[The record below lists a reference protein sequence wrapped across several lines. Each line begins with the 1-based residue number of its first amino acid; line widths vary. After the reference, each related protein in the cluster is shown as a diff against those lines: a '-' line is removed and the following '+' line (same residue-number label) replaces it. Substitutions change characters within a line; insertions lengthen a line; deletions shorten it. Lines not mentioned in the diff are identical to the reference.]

1 MVPKH
6 LCSPADL
13 VFDVAAK
20 IEDKLRAVG
29 LSFRDWVV
37 VRGPLAPNRQANVDL
52 AFGAMGGPSRVRVP
66 HRSVDPGSPA
76 RSDPG
81 PGDAEEGLKLAG
93 GPFGNAS
100 FAEDYVRR
108 TAEEHER
115 QLQALVEFGQHF
127 PQYAYLMLKYCAT
140 FRIHYLYALVPW
152 DIAGD
157 TYTRAHDCILST
169 FRRIVELP
177 DASEDVSD
185 YVRDRLSL
193 PHRDGGFALVNPKHV
208 ANNALVANWCACAA
222 FLAKA
227 VPSLR
232 HIGGPPP
239 VRRACLSLE
248 WASLVARFYETI
260 NDD

>member
-1 MVPKH
+1 MV
-6 LCSPADL
+6 C
-13 VFDVAAK
+13 
-20 IEDKLRAVG
+20 
-29 LSFRDWVV
+29 
-37 VRGPLAPNRQANVDL
+37 
-52 AFGAMGGPSRVRVP
+52 
-66 HRSVDPGSPA
+66 
-76 RSDPG
+76 
-81 PGDAEEGLKLAG
+81 
-93 GPFGNAS
+93 GPFWNAS

-177 DASEDVSD
+177 DASEDVCD

-208 ANNALVANWCACAA
+208 ADNALVANWCACAA

-239 VRRACLSLE
+239 VRRAGLSLE
-248 WASLVARFYETI
+248 WASLGWRSIRLRSSAQVLGRRRNRRGPPARGRGLAVQSCAGAWLGYRSAPRETCP
-260 NDD
+260 